1 MCRRLRLSPYTHLQS
16 HAAPC
21 IANSLRPGV
30 LSGIVLSRGFGVEA
44 VDNGGGGLDL
54 GGLDEQLEE
63 EQHLSVPGHSSAWGA

>member
-1 MCRRLRLSPYTHLQS
+1 M
-16 HAAPC
+16 
-21 IANSLRPGV
+21 